1 MEVMEE
7 FGAHG
12 EDAWEMMQLLNSNSD
27 DSLSSDKFD
36 LFQQQVGGDILLS
49 GSNYGY
55 INFS

>member
-12 EDAWEMMQLLNSNSD
+12 EDARKMMQLLDWNSD
-27 DSLSSDKFD
+27 GSVSSDEFD